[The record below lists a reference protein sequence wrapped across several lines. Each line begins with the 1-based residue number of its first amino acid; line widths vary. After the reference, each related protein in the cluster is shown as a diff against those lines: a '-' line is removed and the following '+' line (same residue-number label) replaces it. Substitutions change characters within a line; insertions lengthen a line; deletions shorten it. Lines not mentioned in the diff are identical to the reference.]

1 MNQDKFN
8 EVIDFATAREKEA
21 VQFYLDLQ
29 SEVKFQAQKEMLK
42 ELENME
48 RGHIVILNNIR
59 EKGMEKIEVKKVT
72 DLHISDYITDV
83 EPSENMTYQDVL
95 IIAMKREET
104 AKRLYTDMSQ
114 RFPGTE
120 LETLFKKLAS
130 EEAGHKLKFESLY
143 DEYILRD
150 N

>member
-8 EVIDFATAREKEA
+8 EVIDFAIEREKEA
-21 VQFYLDLQ
+21 VQFYFELQ
-29 SEVKFQAQKEMLK
+29 AEVKFQAQKEMLK
-42 ELENME
+42 ELEDME
-48 RGHIVILNNIR
+48 KGHIVVLENIR
-59 EKGMEKIEVKKVT
+59 NRGIEKIKVPTVT
-72 DLHISDYITDV
+72 DLHISDYITNV
-83 EPSENMTYQDVL
+83 EPSSNMTYQDVL

-104 AKRLYTDMSQ
+104 AQRLYTDMAS

-120 LETLFKKLAS
+120 LETLFKKIAA
-130 EEAGHKLKFESLY
+130 EESGHKLKFETLY

>member
-8 EVIDFATAREKEA
+8 EVIDFAIEREKDA
-21 VQFYLDLQ
+21 VQFYIQLQ
-29 SEVKFQAQKEMLK
+29 AEVKFQAQKEMLK

-48 RGHIVILNNIR
+48 RGHIVVLNNIR
-59 EKGMEKIEVKKVT
+59 ERGMGKIKVQEVT
-72 DLHISDYITDV
+72 DLHISDYIADA
-83 EPSENMTYQDVL
+83 EPSANMTYQDVL
-95 IIAMKREET
+95 IVAMKREE
-104 AKRLYTDMSQ
+104 AAMKLYTDMAS

-120 LETLFKKLAS
+120 LEKLFKKIAA
-130 EEAGHKLKFESLY
+130 EESGHKLKFETLY

>member
-8 EVIDFATAREKEA
+8 EVIDFAIEREKEA

-29 SEVKFQAQKEMLK
+29 SEAKFQAQKEMLK
-42 ELENME
+42 ELESME

-59 EKGMEKIEVKKVT
+59 ERGMGKITVQKVT
-72 DLHISDYITDV
+72 DLQISDYIADV

-95 IIAMKREET
+95 IVAMKREE
-104 AKRLYTDMSQ
+104 ASKSLYTDMAS

-120 LETLFKKLAS
+120 LETLFKKLAA
-130 EEAGHKLKFESLY
+130 EESSHKLKFETLY

>member
-8 EVIDFATAREKEA
+8 EVIDFAINREKDA
-21 VQFYLDLQ
+21 VEFYFELQ

-48 RGHIVILNNIR
+48 KGHIIVLENIKNKGF
-59 EKGMEKIEVKKVT
+59 EKVEVPQVA
-72 DLHISDYITDV
+72 DLHISEYIVDI

-95 IIAMKREET
+95 ILAMKREEK
-104 AKRLYTDMSQ
+104 AQKLYTDLANQ
-114 RFPGTE
+114 FPGTD
-120 LETLFKKLAS
+120 LGTLFKKIAA
-130 EEAGHKLKFESLY
+130 EESGHKLKFETLY